1 VSLERL
7 RAGLDAGRITS
18 ETTVGRVAAGEL
30 PTVGVD
36 EPLSAL
42 FGQWSSSP
50 AVAVLRDGE
59 LVDVVSP
66 SDLTLR

>member
-1 VSLERL
+1 
-7 RAGLDAGRITS
+7 
-18 ETTVGRVAAGEL
+18 VGRVAAGEL